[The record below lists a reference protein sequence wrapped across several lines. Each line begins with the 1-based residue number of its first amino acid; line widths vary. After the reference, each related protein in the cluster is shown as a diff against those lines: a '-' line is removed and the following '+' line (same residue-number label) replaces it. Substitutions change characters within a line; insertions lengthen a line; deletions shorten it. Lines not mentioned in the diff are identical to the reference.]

1 VIVGDAAVCAAPGC
15 RGREITLI
23 FSGRLTVRYGSDLA
37 LGGGADFATRVGSR
51 LRLFCYGTG
60 GSPPVLCKEEW
71 RSR

>member
-1 VIVGDAAVCAAPGC
+1 MIVGDAAVRVAPGC

-23 FSGRLTVRYGSDLA
+23 FSERLTVRNGSDLA
-37 LGGGADFATRVGSR
+37 LAGCADFATRVGSR

-60 GSPPVLCKEEW
+60 GSPPILCKEEW